1 MPRDQFGLPGIE
13 AAVTQAAAL
22 DPTWPERAFVALR
35 EYARTAAKARRLFT
49 IEMARAKCPAPPEGA
64 DLRAWGAITTRA
76 LREGVIERTGQFA
89 AARSS
94 NGSPKALYRGPRPKR
109 SRANQGR
116 CDA

>member
-1 MPRDQFGLPGIE
+1 MPRNQLGLPGIE
-13 AAVTQAAAL
+13 AEVTQASAL
-22 DPTWPERAFVALR
+22 DPTWPERAFAALR

-49 IEMARAKCPAPPEGA
+49 IEMARSKCPAPPDGA

-89 AARSS
+89 SAA
-94 NGSPKALYRGPRPKR
+94 NGSRRVLYRSPMAKR
-109 SRANQGR
+109 SRANQGK